1 MITTSYEYYAETYG
15 GSLSEDTFNKILPD
29 AETYIENRTF
39 GNVDSIDE
47 DSPYVNQVRRTVCK
61 VVDLVSSRTNYK
73 TGIMDNRVVS
83 SESVGGWSKTYKTG
97 GNNEDSALFERDIY
111 NLIETFLGST
121 GLLFGGVC

>member
-1 MITTSYEYYAETYG
+1 MITTSYEYYTETYG
-15 GSLSEDTFNKILPD
+15 GSLSEDMFNKILPD
-29 AETYIENRTF
+29 AEIYIENRTF

-61 VVDLVSSRTNYK
+61 VVDLVSSRTNSK

-83 SESVGGWSKTYKTG
+83 SESVGGWSKTYKTC

>member
-1 MITTSYEYYAETYG
+1 MITTSYEYYTETYG
-15 GSLSEDTFNKILPD
+15 GIISEDKFNKILPD

-39 GNVDSIDE
+39 GNVDNIDE
-47 DSPYVNQVRRTVCK
+47 DSPYANQVRRTVCK
-61 VVDLVSSRTNYK
+61 VVDIISSRTNSK

-97 GNNEDSALFERDIY
+97 GNNEDSALFESDIY